1 MKLLSLFLF
10 LPLITF
16 SQNSK
21 IFNDTILAGGL
32 NNEELQMKEFI
43 NSSHINDSKKLLGKK
58 FTKIVL
64 ADINGELFISENEK
78 KIIFYNF
85 WFKSCAP
92 CLEEIPM
99 LNALKKKYKNKVEF
113 VAITFD
119 DVETIKKVEFNFRH
133 FIVDKNDIYKLN
145 FNNGFPTSFIVSN
158 EKILFYKLGGTTSEL
173 ALHNASTKQ
182 TFFKFCEIIDNEI
195 SKMN

>member
-1 MKLLSLFLF
+1 MKILSLLLL
-10 LPLITF
+10 LPLLAF

-21 IFNDTILAGGL
+21 TYNDTIPAKEL
-32 NNEELQMKEFI
+32 NNEELQMKEYI
-43 NSSHINDSKKLLGKK
+43 NSSYVNDSKKLLGVE
-58 FTKIVL
+58 FGNIVL
-64 ADINGELFISENEK
+64 EDINAELFISENEK

-85 WFKSCAP
+85 WSKSCAP

-119 DVETIKKVEFNFRH
+119 DVEIIKKVEFNFRH
-133 FIVDKNDIYKLN
+133 FIVDKNEIYKLN
-145 FNNGFPTSFIVSN
+145 FNSGFPISFIISN
-158 EKILFYKLGGTTSEL
+158 GKILYYKLGGTTSESPF
-173 ALHNASTKQ
+173 HNASTKQ

-195 SKMN
+195 SKLK